1 MVEISR
7 AVRKIAIPGKVMEI
21 VIAPTGY
28 GKTLESQ
35 ILALALRRLDPKSKV
50 IIALMTEYEVWR
62 MTKFM

>member
-1 MVEISR
+1 MEISR

-62 MTKFM
+62 TAKFL

>member
-1 MVEISR
+1 
-7 AVRKIAIPGKVMEI
+7 MEI